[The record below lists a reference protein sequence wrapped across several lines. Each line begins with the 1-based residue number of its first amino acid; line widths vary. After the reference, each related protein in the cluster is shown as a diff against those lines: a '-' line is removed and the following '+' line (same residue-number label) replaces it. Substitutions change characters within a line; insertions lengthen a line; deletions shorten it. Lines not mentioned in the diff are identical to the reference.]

1 MAQNKKRILLKLTGE
16 AFLAAD
22 KKTLCPDTIQSI
34 IKQIKQLM
42 PEYLFG
48 IVVGGGNF
56 FRGKKE
62 GRLLGMTPSS
72 AHQVGILATMLNGII
87 LKDLL
92 AQHDIPTTIFC
103 AIECPPAGEPISQQG
118 ITASVKKE
126 QTMVFTGGTGNPF
139 FTTDTNAVLRGLQIQ
154 VDEIWKGTKV
164 NGVYTDDPLTDP
176 NAKLLKHLTYKEA
189 LNNNLHIMD
198 PPALALAE
206 QYKQSIRIFNIFE
219 KDALIKAAQNPEFGS
234 KISCD

>member
-1 MAQNKKRILLKLTGE
+1 MANKKRILLKLTGE
-16 AFLAAD
+16 AFLATD

-34 IKQIKQLM
+34 IKQIKQLTSDH
-42 PEYLFG
+42 LFG

-56 FRGKKE
+56 FRGSNE
-62 GRLLGMTPSS
+62 GKQLGMTPSS

-92 AQHDIPTTIFC
+92 AQHDIATTIFC

-118 ITASVKKE
+118 VIASVKKE

-154 VDEIWKGTKV
+154 ADQIWKGTKV
-164 NGVYTDDPLTDP
+164 DGVYNKDPEQHTDATLF
-176 NAKLLKHLTYKEA
+176 KKLTYKEA
-189 LNNNLHIMD
+189 LNKNLHIMD

-219 KDALIKAAQNPEFGS
+219 PNALVKAASDPTFGS
-234 KISCD
+234 TIQCD